1 MWLLQ
6 GIKTVYL
13 QLILKFRTG
22 DKMYNW
28 KNYVNEF
35 KNAEASDNRE
45 KYSFGLSYT
54 YLLRTGFFF
63 LAILILGGIA
73 LTDSL
78 KNHYNIKM
86 TISILLILY
95 ALISLFRTLAYRITL
110 DRETLKYGKHR
121 IKLNEIKSVTLTIGR
136 ISASRVGRALEI
148 ISNDK
153 KEYILNLNINH
164 SIKFLKILEQRVGKK
179 FLINEEG

>member
-1 MWLLQ
+1 MWLFWMKKLF
-6 GIKTVYL
+6 L
-13 QLILKFRTG
+13 QLNKFRTG
-22 DKMYNW
+22 DRMYNW

-35 KNAEASDNRE
+35 KNTEVSDNKD

-63 LAILILGGIA
+63 TALLVLGGISLA
-73 LTDSL
+73 DSL

-95 ALISLFRTLAYRITL
+95 AVISMIRTLAYRITL
-110 DRETLKYGKHR
+110 DREILKYGKHI
-121 IKLNEIKSVTLTIGR
+121 IKLKEISSATLTIGR

-164 SIKFLKILEQRVGKK
+164 SIKFLKILENRIGKK
-179 FLINEEG
+179 FLINEEN

>member
-1 MWLLQ
+1 MAFPCV
-6 GIKTVYL
+6 KAVYL
-13 QLILKFRTG
+13 QLILNFRTG

-35 KNAEASDNRE
+35 KNAEVSDDRE
-45 KYSFGLSYT
+45 KYSFSLSYT

-63 LAILILGGIA
+63 LAILVLGVTA

-95 ALISLFRTLAYRITL
+95 ALVSLFRTLSYRITL
-110 DRETLKYGKHR
+110 NRETLKYGKHK
-121 IKLNEIKSVTLTIGR
+121 IKLNEIKTATLTIAR
-136 ISASRVGRALEI
+136 ISPSRVGRALEI

-153 KEYILNLNINH
+153 KEYVLNLNINH
-164 SIKFLKILEQRVGKK
+164 SIKFLKILEKRAGKK

>member
-1 MWLLQ
+1 MCNSCLF
-6 GIKTVYL
+6 TVNSN
-13 QLILKFRTG
+13 FRTG

-28 KNYVNEF
+28 KNYVNDF
-35 KNAEASDNRE
+35 KNSEVSDDRD

-63 LAILILGGIA
+63 LAILVLGGIA

-86 TISILLILY
+86 VISILLILY
-95 ALISLFRTLAYRITL
+95 AVISLGRTLAYRITL
-110 DRETLKYGKHR
+110 DREILKYGKHR
-121 IKLNEIKSVTLTIGR
+121 IKLTEIKSATLTIGR

-153 KEYILNLNINH
+153 KEYVLNLNINH
-164 SIKFLKILEQRVGKK
+164 SIKFLKILEKRIGKQL
-179 FLINEEG
+179 LINEEG

>member
-1 MWLLQ
+1 MAFP
-6 GIKTVYL
+6 GVKAVYL
-13 QLILKFRTG
+13 QLILNFGTG
-22 DKMYNW
+22 GKMYNW

-35 KNAEASDNRE
+35 KNAEVSDDRE

-63 LAILILGGIA
+63 LAILILGVIA

-86 TISILLILY
+86 TIAVLLILY
-95 ALISLFRTLAYRITL
+95 SLISLFRTLSYRITL
-110 DRETLKYGKHR
+110 DREILKYGKHK
-121 IKLNEIKSVTLTIGR
+121 IKLSEIKTATLTIGR

-153 KEYILNLNINH
+153 KEYVLNLNINH
-164 SIKFLKILEQRVGKK
+164 SIKFLKILEQRAGKK

>member
-28 KNYVNEF
+28 KNYINEF
-35 KNAEASDNRE
+35 KNTEVSDDRE

-63 LAILILGGIA
+63 AAILVLGGIA
-73 LTDSL
+73 LIDSL
-78 KNHYNIKM
+78 KNNYNIKM
-86 TISILLILY
+86 ILSILLILY
-95 ALISLFRTLAYRITL
+95 ASVSLIRTLAYRITL
-110 DRETLKYGKHR
+110 DREILKYGKHR
-121 IKLNEIKSVTLTIGR
+121 IKLSEIKSATLTIGR
-136 ISASRVGRALEI
+136 VSASRVGRALEI

-164 SIKFLKILEQRVGKK
+164 SIKFLKILEKRTGKK